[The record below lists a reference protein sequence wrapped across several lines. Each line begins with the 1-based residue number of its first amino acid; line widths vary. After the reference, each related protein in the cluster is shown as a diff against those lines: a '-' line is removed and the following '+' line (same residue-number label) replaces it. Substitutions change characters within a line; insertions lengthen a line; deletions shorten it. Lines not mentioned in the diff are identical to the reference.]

1 MSGIKRLRRQQILR
15 EAEGYLDL
23 LQLFGDSSFALP
35 LGVRERV
42 ARRSLDALDRL
53 EASPLPSHASYLK
66 GQALRTLDRFEE
78 AIAPLKEAAEKEP
91 GDIHIWLAL
100 GWCYKRT
107 GRLDLA
113 IESLEQAL
121 DIDPDQA
128 IIHYN
133 LACYWSLARNKR
145 HALDYL
151 SQALRMDSNYRN
163 LAEREPDFDPIRS
176 DPGFQALTSVIV

>member
-1 MSGIKRLRRQQILR
+1 MKRVRRQQLLR

-23 LQLFGDSSFALP
+23 LQLFGDAWAPP
-35 LGVRERV
+35 LEVRRRL
-42 ARRSLDALDRL
+42 ANRSLEVLERL
-53 EASPLPSHASYLK
+53 EDAQWPSHGAYLK

-78 AIAPLKEAAEKEP
+78 AIAPLKDAAEREP
-91 GDIHIWLAL
+91 GNIHVWLAL

-113 IESLEQAL
+113 IESLEEAL
-121 DIDPDQA
+121 DVDPEQA
-128 IIHYN
+128 IVHYN

-145 HALDYL
+145 HAIDYL
-151 SQALRMDSNYRN
+151 TQALRMDSNYRN
-163 LAEREPDFDPIRS
+163 LIDHEPDFDPIRS